1 MAFFD
6 ELSKNISDSSKIS
19 KINSLISDEN
29 QRMNSLYME
38 IGKAYFELHKDDC
51 EPRFEA
57 QVSELK
63 EIGTRVDGY
72 NQQIKRI
79 KGIFPCPNCGRDLSK
94 TDVFCTGCGTRV
106 VAPQP
111 AGNVCGKCGTTL
123 APGSAFCT
131 ACGTRVE
138 AAAPAAA
145 PAPVPQTYVC
155 TACGAQLA
163 PGSAFCTK
171 CGTKIAPAAPA
182 PAPVVSAP
190 VAPAPA
196 PVAPAPVAPA
206 PAPVAPVPSADGI
219 CTNCGKQLH
228 PGSKFCIYCGNKQGV

>member
-29 QRMNSLYME
+29 ERRNSLYLE

-57 QVSELK
+57 QVAELK
-63 EIGTRVDGY
+63 EIGKRVDDY
-72 NQQIKRI
+72 NQQIKKI

-111 AGNVCGKCGTTL
+111 AGTVCSKCGASL

-131 ACGTRVE
+131 TCGTKVE
-138 AAAPAAA
+138 AAAPV
-145 PAPVPQTYVC
+145 APVPQTFVC
-155 TACGAQLA
+155 TVCGAQLA
-163 PGSAFCTK
+163 AGSAFCTK
-171 CGTKIAPAAPA
+171 CGTKTAPAAPAPAAPA
-182 PAPVVSAP
+182 PAPAP
-190 VAPAPA
+190 AAPA
-196 PVAPAPVAPA
+196 PVAGNES
-206 PAPVAPVPSADGI
+206 SASFGQESYGEF
-219 CTNCGKQLH
+219 CTNCGKQL
-228 PGSKFCIYCGNKQGV
+228 PPDSKFCIYCGNRQG